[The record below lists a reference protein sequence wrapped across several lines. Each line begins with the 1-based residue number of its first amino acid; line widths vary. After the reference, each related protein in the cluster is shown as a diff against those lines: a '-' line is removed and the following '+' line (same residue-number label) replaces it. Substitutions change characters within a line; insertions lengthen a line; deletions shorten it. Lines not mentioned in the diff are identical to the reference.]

1 MDALLILLLLGALVW
16 LWASSL
22 KAREATE
29 TRCRRIC
36 DEMRVQFLDQTVA
49 LARMMPARDAN
60 GRLVLR
66 RWYGFEFS
74 TDGADRRRGSA
85 CLLGQVVEL
94 VRLEM
99 PDGPVIVNS
108 GQLHRIQ

>member
-1 MDALLILLLLGALVW
+1 MDALVILLLLGALVW

-29 TRCRRIC
+29 ARCRQIC
-36 DEMRVQFLDQTVA
+36 EEMRVQFLDQTVA
-49 LARMMPARDAN
+49 LAKILPGRDAN
-60 GRLVLR
+60 GRLTLR
-66 RWYGFEFS
+66 RWYSFEFS
-74 TDGADRRRGSA
+74 TDGGDRRHGSA
-85 CLLGQVVEL
+85 SLLGHVVEL

-108 GQLHRIQ
+108 GRLHRIQ